1 MRAPYRYVDEFDG
14 IGAFDVIEHTEE
26 DQTVLRQIYQALK
39 PGGLL
44 LLTVPQHRWLWSPVD
59 EDARHVRRYT
69 APELHDKV
77 TQAGFSILL
86 DTSFVTSLLPAM
98 LLSRLLQRG
107 KQQNCDA
114 QAELRISPVLNCLFE
129 GFLRMERKLIQA
141 GNLFSPRRFTVSRC
155 KAQRVKPD
163 QSKNETHSED
173 SLQ

>member
-1 MRAPYRYVDEFDG
+1 MDARSIPYVDESMG
-14 IGAFDVIEHTEE
+14 LRASDVIEHTEE

-59 EDARHVRRYT
+59 EHACHVRRYT

-77 TQAGFSILL
+77 TQAGFSIRHS
-86 DTSFVTSLLPAM
+86 TSFVTSLLPAM

-129 GFLRMERKLIQA
+129 GFLRMELKLIQA
-141 GNLFSPRRFTVSRC
+141 GISFPLGGSRLVVARH
-155 KAQRVKPD
+155 KG
-163 QSKNETHSED
+163 
-173 SLQ
+173 